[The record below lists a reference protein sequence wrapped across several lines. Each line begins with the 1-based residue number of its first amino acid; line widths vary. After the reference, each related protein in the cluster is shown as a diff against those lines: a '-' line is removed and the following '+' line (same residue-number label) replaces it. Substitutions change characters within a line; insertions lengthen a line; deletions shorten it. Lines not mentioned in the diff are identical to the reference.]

1 VLELAEPL
9 RQPPEGDDSRR
20 LELHFTFRVLPQ
32 EQPGA

>member
-9 RQPPEGDDSRR
+9 RQPPEADDSGR

-32 EQPGA
+32 EHPEA

>member
-9 RQPPEGDDSRR
+9 RQPPEGDDSGR